1 MILAS
6 RDVEIDRGPNS
17 VKVPID
23 LHMPEPFGS
32 RWLCRFDIGWPEGKF
47 SSKGAGPDNMGAI
60 ILALKVIAIEL
71 YASRYGKEGRLSWYE
86 NGGYGFPLPPYMQD
100 AAIGDDQ
107 RY

>member
-47 SSKGAGPDNMGAI
+47 SNRGAGPDKIAAI
-60 ILALKVIAIEL
+60 KTALQMIAVEL
-71 YASRYGKEGRLSWYE
+71 YVSRYSKEGRLSWYE
-86 NGGYGFPLPPYMQD
+86 NGGYGFPMPPYMQE

-107 RY
+107 R